1 MAHEPPAAD
10 APSVL
15 VVDDHRMVLLSTR
28 LILSTAGFRV
38 VLCERGDQVL
48 ACVLRERPDVVLL
61 DIMMPG
67 VDGWETLSQ
76 LKADPRTAEI
86 PVVVFTA
93 REHLRGQRLAREL
106 GAAGYVQKPYDADR
120 LCALL
125 REHAKAHRTSRGA
138 APATAVAAAIAAA
151 APAPA
156 AQRSPE
162 PR

>member
-1 MAHEPPAAD
+1 MVHDPPAAD
-10 APSVL
+10 ALSVL

-28 LILSTAGFRV
+28 LILSSSGFRV
-38 VLCERGDQVL
+38 LLCDRGDQVL
-48 ACVLRERPDVVLL
+48 PSVLREQPDVILL

-76 LKADPRTAEI
+76 LKANPKTADI

-93 REHLRGQRLAREL
+93 REHVRGQRLAREL

-125 REHAKAHRTSRGA
+125 REHGQARRTRATRGIACA
-138 APATAVAAAIAAA
+138 ALPDAE
-151 APAPA
+151 
-156 AQRSPE
+156 R
-162 PR
+162 PRDPR

>member
-1 MAHEPPAAD
+1 MGHEPPAAD

-28 LILSTAGFRV
+28 LILSTSGFRV

-48 ACVLRERPDVVLL
+48 ASVLRERPDVILL

-76 LKADPRTAEI
+76 IKADPRTAEI

-125 REHAKAHRTSRGA
+125 REHVKAHRTKLGADTASSAAAGA
-138 APATAVAAAIAAA
+138 ASAAA
-151 APAPA
+151 ATV
-156 AQRSPE
+156 AQRAPE